1 MNNNKRLFENNA
13 NFFFL
18 TDGECVC
25 CVCEMSVST
34 QRLEMSSGSDR
45 RLTYEP
51 E

>member
-1 MNNNKRLFENNA
+1 MNNNKRLFDNNA

-18 TDGECVC
+18 TDGE